1 MGEVSAWRGVEEFL
15 AVVTAGSFTGAADN
29 LGVSKSFVSKT
40 VNELEARLG
49 TQLLIRTTRRLSLTA
64 AGELFFEQ
72 CSALQDNL
80 VELEQR
86 MAQFQAAPVGRLR
99 IGLSDI
105 FGSDYMSALLAD
117 FSAMH
122 PDVTIE
128 PIAYLRESDV
138 MQERFDVVIRYG
150 KLQDSAVKARLF
162 GYLSYCLCASPDYVE
177 QHGWPET
184 AEALAQ
190 HRCLT
195 DANGMYEFNGGES
208 VRLRGHW
215 KSNSGVALRWA
226 ARRGLGI
233 AHLPVSVI
241 RSDLADGHIVACEAE
256 WSFHDKEVWV
266 VFSPGI
272 MPAATRSFIDFL
284 TQRFT
289 RQKIRPWDWPRMSP
303 TNYPQTGIVHHD
315 A

>member
-1 MGEVSAWRGVEEFL
+1 MSAWRGVEEFL
-15 AVVTAGSFTGAADN
+15 AVVAAGSFTGAAEN

-49 TQLLIRTTRRLSLTA
+49 TQLLTRTTRRLSLTA
-64 AGELFFEQ
+64 AGELFFDQ
-72 CSALQDNL
+72 CSALQENL
-80 VELEQR
+80 IELEQQ
-86 MAQFQAAPVGRLR
+86 MAQFQSAPVGRLR

-105 FGSDYMSALLAD
+105 FGSDWMSALVAD
-117 FSAMH
+117 FSALH
-122 PDVTIE
+122 PEIIIE

-150 KLQDSAVKARLF
+150 RLQDSAVKARLF
-162 GYLSYCLCASPDYVE
+162 GYLSYCLCASPEYVAE
-177 QHGWPET
+177 HGWPESP
-184 AEALAQ
+184 EQLSR
-190 HRCLT
+190 HKCLT
-195 DANGMYEFNGGES
+195 DASGVFEFNGGATA
-208 VRLRGHW
+208 RLKGRW
-215 KSNSGVALRWA
+215 RSNSGVALRWA

-241 RSDLADGHIVACEAE
+241 RSDLAEGHILACEAE

-272 MPAATRSFIDFL
+272 MPAATRFFIDFL
-284 TQRFT
+284 AQRFT
-289 RQKIRPWDWPRMSP
+289 KQKVRPWDWPLMSP
-303 TNYPQTGIVHHD
+303 TNYPPTIVHEQ

>member
-1 MGEVSAWRGVEEFL
+1 M
-15 AVVTAGSFTGAADN
+15 AVVAAGSFTGAAEN

-49 TQLLIRTTRRLSLTA
+49 TQLLTRTTRRLSLTA
-64 AGELFFEQ
+64 AGELFFDQ
-72 CSALQDNL
+72 CSALQENL
-80 VELEQR
+80 IELEQQ
-86 MAQFQAAPVGRLR
+86 MAQFQSAPVGRLR

-105 FGSDYMSALLAD
+105 FGSDWMSALVAD
-117 FSAMH
+117 FSALH
-122 PDVTIE
+122 PEIIIE

-150 KLQDSAVKARLF
+150 RLQDSAVKARLF
-162 GYLSYCLCASPDYVE
+162 GYLSYCLCASPEYVAE
-177 QHGWPET
+177 HGWPESP
-184 AEALAQ
+184 EQLSR
-190 HRCLT
+190 HKCLT
-195 DANGMYEFNGGES
+195 DASGVFEFNGGATA
-208 VRLRGHW
+208 RLKGRW
-215 KSNSGVALRWA
+215 RSNSGVALRWA

-241 RSDLADGHIVACEAE
+241 RSDLAEGHILACEAE

-272 MPAATRSFIDFL
+272 MPAATRFFIDFL
-284 TQRFT
+284 AQRFT
-289 RQKIRPWDWPRMSP
+289 KQKVRPWDWPLMSP
-303 TNYPQTGIVHHD
+303 TNYPPTIVHEQ